1 MIECHYISKTD
12 VMMGGGVAWQ
22 NLALN
27 KWDVD
32 GGWELEVAKG
42 EGYHEKKEISH
53 KGTSLWLQKS
63 K

>member
-1 MIECHYISKTD
+1 
-12 VMMGGGVAWQ
+12 MMGGGVAWQ

-27 KWDVD
+27 KWDVN